1 MALLF
6 WMLDGFAAG
15 WLTGRIMTNEG
26 RDRFVDI
33 VMGSAGAVAGGFMFG
48 GLHLLVRGQ
57 MIYTNLAALMGAIS
71 LTILARYFGGRRE
84 IEATN

>member
-1 MALLF
+1 
-6 WMLDGFAAG
+6 
-15 WLTGRIMTNEG
+15 
-26 RDRFVDI
+26 
-33 VMGSAGAVAGGFMFG
+33 MGSAGAVAGGFMFG